1 MQSWLLAVAA
11 PGSEKP
17 RQPER
22 RPRTRRL
29 QPACRRTQ
37 GNRLD
42 FTLDTSWA
50 ARFDLLGLM
59 PDQAFRDR
67 YAGRRKA
74 QGLALD
80 QDPTELDAVQQSLE
94 NQAAGCAAGSAG
106 AGSRTSS
113 IDFDF
118 SSFIIGE
125 GVVTARLVLIVR

>member
-1 MQSWLLAVAA
+1 
-11 PGSEKP
+11 
-17 RQPER
+17 
-22 RPRTRRL
+22 
-29 QPACRRTQ
+29 
-37 GNRLD
+37 
-42 FTLDTSWA
+42 
-50 ARFDLLGLM
+50 M

-80 QDPTELDAVQQSLE
+80 QDPTELDAVKQSLE

-113 IDFDF
+113 KDLDF

-125 GVVTARLVLIVR
+125 GVLTARLVRIVK